1 MTVESAFAKVIGREP
16 SEKERE
22 RLYRVREALG
32 LKDNDAF
39 WYIVMTLEHY
49 DSLYRDYPK
58 LIADESAKT
67 IENARIA
74 FAAAAQLEAAR
85 AEELLAQKVAETSV
99 AIAKKLAERPVALDR
114 MTAMFAAVILFGSIC
129 MSAGYHLAAGE
140 RPFWATR
147 ALDGRTRIL
156 AVVLGA
162 PAGWMIFLLLLPVAV
177 HTGISGWKRARD
189 LAASTHDQAWAWGLV
204 GLAVAGTTACIVILL
219 RII

>member
-22 RLYRVREALG
+22 RLYRVRDALG

-74 FAAAAQLEAAR
+74 FATAAQLEAAR
-85 AEELLAQKVAETSV
+85 TEELLAQKVAETSV
-99 AIAKKLAERPVALDR
+99 AIAKKLAEKPIGFDRVAAL
-114 MTAMFAAVILFGSIC
+114 FAAVILFGSIC
-129 MSAGYHLAAGE
+129 MSAGYQLAAGE
-140 RPFWATR
+140 KPFGAAR

-162 PAGWMIFLLLLPVAV
+162 PAGWMIFLLLLPVAAY
-177 HTGISGWKRARD
+177 TGISGWKRARD
-189 LAASTHDQAWAWGLV
+189 LASSTHEQAWGWGLL
-204 GLAVAGTTACIVILL
+204 GLAVAGTTACIIILSK
-219 RII
+219 II